1 MKVKCYRTMAYRNT
15 DVLDVREIRIMPE
28 PDKITQEEKANAE
41 NFLVALNLKDGTARV
56 MPFHFIISVSEG

>member
-28 PDKITQEEKANAE
+28 PEEITQEQKANAE

-56 MPFHFIISVSEG
+56 MPFHFIISIEEG